1 LSQTYNYLKQVIK
14 LDNICIACYEIYDCG
29 TTNIHESA
37 KALTQS
43 GKSPAEGSRISL
55 ASTPFPQA
63 SLCGAANINEAWCP
77 PSDFYVLP
85 HCHCTSEA
93 ELHPYRLPISRSFGF
108 SIVKLLLLRI
118 FVSTGNSLPVHS
130 PRSSNPTSIIH
141 LDDMGRPQRKRGRL
155 PPSFYIQQRAEV
167 AAQGKTRKPAA
178 DNTEKSLATVL
189 KKWEG

>member
-1 LSQTYNYLKQVIK
+1 MKQIIK
-14 LDNICIACYEIYDCG
+14 LDNICIACYEIYNCR
-29 TTNIHESA
+29 TTDTQESA

-43 GKSPAEGSRISL
+43 GKSLAESSSILL
-55 ASTPFPQA
+55 ASTFFSQA
-63 SLCGAANINEAWCP
+63 SLCGAANFNKAWCP

-93 ELHPYRLPISRSFGF
+93 ELHPYRLPISRFFGF

-118 FVSTGNSLPVHS
+118 FVSTGNSLSVYL
-130 PRSSNPTSIIH
+130 PRLSNPTSIIH
-141 LDDMGRPQRKRGRL
+141 LDDMGQSQRKRGRL
-155 PPSFYIQQRAEV
+155 LSSFYIQQRAEI
-167 AAQGKTRKPAA
+167 AAQDKTRKPAI